1 MPVLAALAAAAFL
14 STVVIRMTD
23 PLAPLLAHDLG
34 VPASD
39 LALLATAYALP
50 YALFQLVLGPIGDRL
65 GKLRVVRVAV
75 VLLSGLV
82 VMTALAPDFSTMVAA
97 RVLSGAV
104 GGGIIPLGLAMVGDL
119 VPLKQRQVVISRFM
133 TAVIVG
139 QITGAVL
146 TGLLAEL
153 MPWRVVLLLY
163 AGVICVVG
171 LGLFLV
177 PAAAPE
183 NPAPLHPARIAAQFR
198 AIVARPAPRTLL
210 WLALGEGAIVFG
222 YLAVLPPFLAE
233 TRGLSA
239 GAIGLVMAMVGGGG
253 ILYALTVPI
262 LLRFVGARRMT
273 AAGGVIGGLAAL
285 LGLAALPSG
294 LFRRHLRPRHG
305 LLSDAFQLPD
315 AGDRD
320 GAGGAR
326 RGVGAVLVRLL
337 PRQRHR
343 PVADRPRRA
352 DVRLR
357 RAARRGGR
365 GAARLR
371 LVGGAAAGGAGPQG
385 RALKRQK
392 SRLFSRCA
400 GMVRPAPM
408 APSVKMTRSIASM
421 ERMMVSSALAGLGAV
436 RAKKPSNAWP
446 KKAPGTIGMQPAS
459 ATAWQAVPIG
469 RFMRMAAQEVVAAA
483 AKEAASRLQE
493 RSWQK
498 VRTPSASAP
507 AAAHH
512 RSRRQPKLNSTPK
525 PTAAMAPKAAWW
537 TRRGSAATMTSIM
550 AGPPGSIP
558 PARCRRRRRP

>member
-23 PLAPLLAHDLG
+23 PLAPLLARDLG

-50 YALFQLVLGPIGDRL
+50 YALFQLVLGPVGDRL

-82 VMTALAPDFSTMVAA
+82 VMTALAPDFSTMVTA

-153 MPWRVVLLLY
+153 MPWRGVLLLY
-163 AGVICVVG
+163 AGITCVVG

-198 AIVARPAPRTLL
+198 AIVVRPAPRTLL

-233 TRGLSA
+233 TRGYST

-285 LGLAALPSG
+285 LGLTALPYPGYFVVTFGLGMAFYLMHSNFQTRATEMAPEARGAALA
-294 LFRRHLRPRHG
+294 LFSCAFFLGNGIGPWLIGHG
-305 LLSDAFQLPD
+305 VPMFGYAAPLGAAGVALLGF
-315 AGDRD
+315 GWW
-320 GAGGAR
+320 
-326 RGVGAVLVRLL
+326 
-337 PRQRHR
+337 
-343 PVADRPRRA
+343 
-352 DVRLR
+352 
-357 RAARRGGR
+357 AARRL
-365 GAARLR
+365 AALDR
-371 LVGGAAAGGAGPQG
+371 
-385 RALKRQK
+385 RA
-392 SRLFSRCA
+392 
-400 GMVRPAPM
+400 
-408 APSVKMTRSIASM
+408 
-421 ERMMVSSALAGLGAV
+421 ER
-436 RAKKPSNAWP
+436 
-446 KKAPGTIGMQPAS
+446 
-459 ATAWQAVPIG
+459 
-469 RFMRMAAQEVVAAA
+469 
-483 AKEAASRLQE
+483 
-493 RSWQK
+493 
-498 VRTPSASAP
+498 
-507 AAAHH
+507 
-512 RSRRQPKLNSTPK
+512 
-525 PTAAMAPKAAWW
+525 
-537 TRRGSAATMTSIM
+537 
-550 AGPPGSIP
+550 
-558 PARCRRRRRP
+558 